1 MIICHTV
8 TFYSKRENKH
18 VDSNSD
24 LLEQMEHDL
33 YEIFEMFD
41 RYTATRIRQG
51 NEKIC
56 NAHSKAGFL
65 NFTNYFV

>member
-41 RYTATRIRQG
+41 RYSNSPRKRENLQRT
-51 NEKIC
+51 
-56 NAHSKAGFL
+56 
-65 NFTNYFV
+65 